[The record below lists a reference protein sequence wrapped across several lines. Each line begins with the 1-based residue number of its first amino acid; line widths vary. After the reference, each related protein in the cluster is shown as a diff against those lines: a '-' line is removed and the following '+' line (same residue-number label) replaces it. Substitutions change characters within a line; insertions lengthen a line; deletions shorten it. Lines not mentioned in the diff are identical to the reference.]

1 MRLRHDHGS
10 QYMSDDFQAEIAFL
24 GMESSPAFVRQPEGN
39 GCAGRFIRTQK
50 EQLLWGRT
58 FQTVEELRQALRN
71 LVSGTPNVGSSSTMV
86 TSPRSRLGSSS
97 LRNELLHESTQF
109 SVQQTWCASQHACE
123 LQTLRLEFEQIIM
136 RRRCSAPLHAGDTVF
151 RPLLGKPVASR
162 ENRRHEI
169 LGFNTCGF
177 PSQQPSPAMLVRVR
191 HHEQIR
197 NATLRQEIK
206 PPADRSQSGLRKA
219 MNIHGQM
226 DLVLVQNVLDFI

>member
-123 LQTLRLEFEQIIM
+123 LQTLRLE
-136 RRRCSAPLHAGDTVF
+136 S
-151 RPLLGKPVASR
+151 
-162 ENRRHEI
+162 NR
-169 LGFNTCGF
+169 
-177 PSQQPSPAMLVRVR
+177 
-191 HHEQIR
+191 
-197 NATLRQEIK
+197 
-206 PPADRSQSGLRKA
+206 
-219 MNIHGQM
+219 
-226 DLVLVQNVLDFI
+226 